1 MFKVI
6 FSALGILAVA
16 LPVSAQT
23 FAAGSGSVKPG
34 SMSASSLEQTSTD
47 PVRNLELSTGAQRLT
62 NGFGNW
68 RDVTLKGAYGLDKHL
83 LQGELSAHRRF
94 GEDRGAA
101 CAHRRDRL
109 PHRRFGEDGVFLG
122 VSDTYTFNEDWYGS
136 LAVGAGDGAFYLP
149 RYRVDGTIYRKL
161 LPNRNLVASLGLGY
175 YKAPG
180 GNSDQSVSL
189 GAAYY
194 FEAPW
199 IVEGGIRLNRSSP
212 GSVDTQQQFVAVT
225 YGRNKQDLVT
235 ARYGWGDEG
244 YLAVA
249 ANRQL
254 VNFESREASVSWRHW
269 LNPRTGVLVG
279 ANRYS
284 NPSYRRSGVT
294 VGVFHD
300 F

>member
-23 FAAGSGSVKPG
+23 FAAGSGSAQHG
-34 SMSASSLEQTSTD
+34 SMLASSPEQTGTD
-47 PVRNLELSTGAQRLT
+47 PVRSLELSTGAQRLT

-94 GEDRGAA
+94 GED
-101 CAHRRDRL
+101 
-109 PHRRFGEDGVFLG
+109 GVFLG
-122 VSDTYTFNEDWYGS
+122 LSDTYTFNEDWYGS

-212 GSVDTQQQFVAVT
+212 GSVGTQQQFVAVT

-235 ARYGWGDEG
+235 ARYGWGEEG

-269 LNPRTGVLVG
+269 FNPRTGVLVG

>member
-23 FAAGSGSVKPG
+23 FAAGSGSVQPG
-34 SMSASSLEQTSTD
+34 SMLASSPEQTGTD

-68 RDVTLKGAYGLDKHL
+68 RDVTLRGAYGLDKHL

-94 GEDRGAA
+94 GED
-101 CAHRRDRL
+101 
-109 PHRRFGEDGVFLG
+109 GVFLG
-122 VSDTYTFNEDWYGS
+122 LSDTYTFNEDWYGS
-136 LAVGAGDGAFYLP
+136 LAVGVGDGAFYLP

-161 LPNRNLVASLGLGY
+161 LPNRSLVASLGLGY

-235 ARYGWGDEG
+235 ARYGWGEEG

-269 LNPRTGVLVG
+269 FNPRTGVLVG

>member
-6 FSALGILAVA
+6 FSALGFLAVA
-16 LPVSAQT
+16 LPVAAQT
-23 FAAGSGSVKPG
+23 FAAGSGSVQPG
-34 SMSASSLEQTSTD
+34 RTSASSPEQAGTD

-83 LQGELSAHRRF
+83 FQGELSAHRRF
-94 GEDRGAA
+94 GED
-101 CAHRRDRL
+101 
-109 PHRRFGEDGVFLG
+109 GVFLG
-122 VSDTYTFNEDWYGS
+122 LSDTYTFNEDWYGS
-136 LAVGAGDGAFYLP
+136 LAVGVGDGAFYLP
-149 RYRVDGTIYRKL
+149 RYRVDGTIYRKF
-161 LPNRNLVASLGLGY
+161 LPNRNLVGSVGLGY

-180 GNSDQSVSL
+180 GNSDQSISL

>member
-1 MFKVI
+1 MFRVF
-6 FSALGILAVA
+6 FSVLGMLAVA
-16 LPVSAQT
+16 VPAVAQT
-23 FAAGSGSVKPG
+23 SSAGSGAVQPSSV
-34 SMSASSLEQTSTD
+34 SATPPEQAGTD
-47 PVRNLELSTGAQRLT
+47 PVRKLELSTGAQRLT

-83 LQGELSAHRRF
+83 FQGELSAHRRF
-94 GEDRGAA
+94 GED
-101 CAHRRDRL
+101 
-109 PHRRFGEDGVFLG
+109 GVFLG
-122 VSDTYTFNEDWYGS
+122 LSDTYTFDEDWYGS
-136 LAVGAGDGAFYLP
+136 LAVGVGDGAFYLP
-149 RYRVDGTIYRKL
+149 RYRVDGTVYRKL

-180 GNSDQSVSL
+180 GNSDQSISL

-199 IVEGGIRLNRSSP
+199 IVEGGIRFNRSSP

-244 YLAVA
+244 YLAIA

-254 VNFESREASVSWRHW
+254 VNFASREASLTWRHW
-269 LNPRTGVLVG
+269 FNSRTGALVG

-294 VGVFHD
+294 VGIFHD

>member
-1 MFKVI
+1 MFRVI
-6 FSALGILAVA
+6 FSALCILAVA
-16 LPVSAQT
+16 VPVAAQT
-23 FAAGSGSVKPG
+23 SAAGSGSVQPG
-34 SMSASSLEQTSTD
+34 NLPAPSPEQAGTG

-68 RDVTLKGAYGLDKHL
+68 RDVTLKGSYGLDKHL
-83 LQGELSAHRRF
+83 FQGELSAHRRF
-94 GEDRGAA
+94 GED
-101 CAHRRDRL
+101 
-109 PHRRFGEDGVFLG
+109 GVFLG
-122 VSDTYTFNEDWYGS
+122 LSDTYTFNEDWYGS
-136 LAVGAGDGAFYLP
+136 LAVGVGDGAFYLP

-180 GNSDQSVSL
+180 GNSDQSISL

-244 YLAVA
+244 YLAIA

-254 VNFESREASVSWRHW
+254 VNFESREASLTWRHW
-269 LNPRTGVLVG
+269 FNPSTGVLVG

-294 VGVFHD
+294 VGLFHD

>member
-1 MFKVI
+1 MFRVI
-6 FSALGILAVA
+6 FSALCILAVA
-16 LPVSAQT
+16 VPVAAQT
-23 FAAGSGSVKPG
+23 SSAGSGAVQPG
-34 SMSASSLEQTSTD
+34 NLPAPSPEQAFTG

-83 LQGELSAHRRF
+83 FQGELSAHRRF
-94 GEDRGAA
+94 GED
-101 CAHRRDRL
+101 
-109 PHRRFGEDGVFLG
+109 GVFLG
-122 VSDTYTFNEDWYGS
+122 LSDTYTFNEDWYSS
-136 LAVGAGDGAFYLP
+136 LAVGVGDGAFYLP

-180 GNSDQSVSL
+180 GNSDQSISL
-189 GAAYY
+189 GTAYY
-194 FEAPW
+194 FETPW

-244 YLAVA
+244 YLAIA

-254 VNFESREASVSWRHW
+254 VNFESREASLTWRHW
-269 LNPRTGVLVG
+269 FNPSTGVLVG

-294 VGVFHD
+294 VGLFHD